1 MDWGKAALHV
11 ATQTQRAARMIFALL
26 LLAAAFALNAPALHA
41 AEFSGSYDGIGDA
54 AGMSLVLS
62 EIERRVVGKLTLP
75 SGLVYAL
82 NGERAGAGE
91 GDAQGALRRAD
102 GGGSGAYFHVEE
114 RPLGVQFLFIPSRA
128 DGTPDLALAREY
140 SFLTKGAKLPAAAQ
154 QEPYRPAPAE
164 PVDVVVFLDS
174 FRSWSPEAISQHYA
188 ALPDKARGLV
198 LLYDHATAE
207 LMWRLCEAAPQPGT
221 ESAKRL
227 AEIQDR
233 QQTDCATYLRLVK
246 AAQAGGLFPEFL
258 RRSLFQLELVRATIL
273 CDRGE
278 TSPARC
284 ADASALA
291 APLVLRWRRADAIM
305 AELAGDVEI
314 EEPAED
320 AAAGDE
326 ESVEAVAEAVP
337 ASPQAVPP
345 SNLKLPLAR
354 PGGADHMATASNARD
369 EAIDFEPDVSTLS
382 IETIRTH
389 RLPLRRP

>member
-1 MDWGKAALHV
+1 MNWGKAAHRV
-11 ATQTQRAARMIFALL
+11 ATQTQQAARMIFALL
-26 LLAAAFALNAPALHA
+26 LLAAASVINVTPLYA

-62 EIERRVVGKLTLP
+62 EVERRVVGKLTLA
-75 SGLVYAL
+75 SGSVYAL
-82 NGERAGAGE
+82 NGERAAAGE
-91 GDAQGALRRAD
+91 GDAQGALRPAD
-102 GGGSGAYFHVEE
+102 GGGRDAYFHVEE

-154 QEPYRPAPAE
+154 QEPYRPAPAK
-164 PVDVVVFLDS
+164 PVDIVVFLDA
-174 FRSWSPEAISQHYA
+174 FRSWAPEAISQHYA
-188 ALPDKARGLV
+188 ALPDKARGLI

-221 ESAKRL
+221 ESAVRL
-227 AEIQDR
+227 AEIQER
-233 QQTDCATYLRLVK
+233 QQTDCATYLPLVK

-258 RRSLFQLELVRATIL
+258 RRSLFQLELIRATVL

-278 TSPARC
+278 TSSARC

-291 APLVLRWRRADAIM
+291 APLVLRWRRADAILTD
-305 AELAGDVEI
+305 LAGDVGVEALA
-314 EEPAED
+314 EEAPT
-320 AAAGDE
+320 GDE
-326 ESVEAVAEAVP
+326 DTAEAVTEAAP
-337 ASPQAVPP
+337 PQLVPP
-345 SNLKLPLAR
+345 SNMKLPLAR
-354 PGGADHMATASNARD
+354 PGGAAHRASNARD